1 MRILTMTFASLLLG
15 GAMAAQGPA
24 KSAPAGAASPA
35 REPGA
40 MPGAAMPAPHV
51 GGTLAQIMRANLFHN
66 SNLLF
71 AAQSADPADPQKPLD
86 ASFGIFAKVYYGWPV
101 IENAAIAMIEAPDW
115 IMKTGRLCSNG
126 RPVPVDRPDFRK
138 FAEDLAL
145 AGRFALEAAQA
156 RNMEHMVEAGSRVSD
171 ACQACHTVYRDNPDL
186 DDYAVPKELF
196 EATLRKQTAS
206 RCLGHVATEADPP
219 ASR

>member
-1 MRILTMTFASLLLG
+1 MRILSMIFASLLLG
-15 GAMAAQGPA
+15 GVMAAQAPVARGAQAGATKPA
-24 KSAPAGAASPA
+24 QEPAAKAGAAL
-35 REPGA
+35 
-40 MPGAAMPAPHV
+40 PAPHV

-115 IMKTGRLCSNG
+115 ILKPGRLCSNA

-138 FAEDLAL
+138 FAEDLAT
-145 AGRFALEAAQA
+145 AGRFALKAAQSK
-156 RNMEHMVEAGSRVSD
+156 NMNNMIEAGSRVSD
-171 ACQACHTVYRDNPDL
+171 ACRACHSVYRDNPDL
-186 DDYAVPKELF
+186 DDLAVSKELF

-206 RCLGHVATEADPP
+206 RCLGYVVN
-219 ASR
+219 

>member
-1 MRILTMTFASLLLG
+1 MRILSMTFASLLMG

-24 KSAPAGAASPA
+24 KGAPAGAASPA
-35 REPGA
+35 QGPAAR
-40 MPGAAMPAPHV
+40 PGAAMPAPHV

-71 AAQSADPADPQKPLD
+71 AAQTADPADPHQPLD

-115 IMKTGRLCSNG
+115 IMKPGRLCSND
-126 RPVPVDRPDFRK
+126 RLVPVNRPDFRK
-138 FAEDLAL
+138 FAEDLAT
-145 AGRFALEAAQA
+145 AGRFALKAAQS
-156 RNMEHMVEAGSRVSD
+156 RNMENMIEAGSRVSD

-196 EATLRKQTAS
+196 EATLRKQTAN
-206 RCLGHVATEADPP
+206 RCLGYVFN
-219 ASR
+219 